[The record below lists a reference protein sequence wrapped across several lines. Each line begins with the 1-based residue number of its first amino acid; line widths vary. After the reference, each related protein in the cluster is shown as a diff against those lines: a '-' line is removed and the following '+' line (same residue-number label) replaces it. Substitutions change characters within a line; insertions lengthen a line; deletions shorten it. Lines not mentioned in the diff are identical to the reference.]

1 MSKVMYKHTFA
12 NIISSFFPNINIHET
27 SSFKFPPD
35 KPFYNTD
42 FLAYGFI
49 NDINNGNNIDKH
61 KVFNNHIIKNVF
73 VTPEIK
79 EKYTNIFYKSQVIY
93 NILCKKARLFKLK
106 NTKPSKNDC
115 DLYMN
120 KLSNYKQYLI
130 IDIYDDYNRM
140 MYKFY
145 IFDLIRIIKTSL
157 SNSPEFFAE
166 PKYIK
171 NPYTNI
177 KFTLAQLYH
186 IYYFIKK
193 SNIIIPDLFH
203 QFYLTNFNLNLFT
216 KNYECYIRDYYIK
229 YFFNTMH
236 INKKARLIRKMID
249 DYNRYLSSISIH
261 KDFPDDKLIQAFNN
275 DLRLYLTTKYS
286 LNPLLKQQAKK
297 NLIINLKRFNRLNP
311 TFGRKYIRTNTINR
325 PTNVF
330 FFGSRTEPQT
340 LTWAPGD
347 DSRQERNYTFNDN
360 FVTTEYFQ
368 PISRSQ
374 NRRRNRSS
382 SSRTPTRQI
391 MTNTDQNV
399 SSNISELSDIYNIN
413 SQPEQETIENIA
425 RFSWIQQI
433 ADELIYNNNNNLLGE
448 NGSNPDTDPDTDP
461 ETDYSEDYNFN
472 EEIRNLIDDN
482 SDEEYPLHQTSFQRS
497 NPPSPEINSP
507 NSLSSTNNF

>member
-1 MSKVMYKHTFA
+1 
-12 NIISSFFPNINIHET
+12 
-27 SSFKFPPD
+27 
-35 KPFYNTD
+35 
-42 FLAYGFI
+42 
-49 NDINNGNNIDKH
+49 
-61 KVFNNHIIKNVF
+61 
-73 VTPEIK
+73 
-79 EKYTNIFYKSQVIY
+79 
-93 NILCKKARLFKLK
+93 
-106 NTKPSKNDC
+106 
-115 DLYMN
+115 
-120 KLSNYKQYLI
+120 
-130 IDIYDDYNRM
+130 
-140 MYKFY
+140 
-145 IFDLIRIIKTSL
+145 
-157 SNSPEFFAE
+157 
-166 PKYIK
+166 
-171 NPYTNI
+171 
-177 KFTLAQLYH
+177 
-186 IYYFIKK
+186 
-193 SNIIIPDLFH
+193 
-203 QFYLTNFNLNLFT
+203 
-216 KNYECYIRDYYIK
+216 
-229 YFFNTMH
+229 MH

-360 FVTTEYFQ
+360 FVTNEYFQ

-448 NGSNPDTDPDTDP
+448 NGSNPNTDPDTDP

>member
-1 MSKVMYKHTFA
+1 MSKIMYKHTFA

-27 SSFKFPPD
+27 SFKFPPD
-35 KPFYNTD
+35 DDKPFYNKD
-42 FLAYGFI
+42 FFAYGFI
-49 NDINNGNNIDKH
+49 NAINNGNNIDKY
-61 KVFNNHIIKNVF
+61 KVLNNLIINNIF
-73 VTPEIK
+73 ITPEIK

-106 NTKPSKNDC
+106 NTKPSKNDY

-120 KLSNYKQYLI
+120 KLSDYKQNLI

-157 SNSPEFFAE
+157 SNSPDFFAE

-203 QFYLTNFNLNLFT
+203 QFYLTNFNLNLFV

-236 INKKARLIRKMID
+236 INKKARQIRKMID
-249 DYNRYLSSISIH
+249 DYKRYLYSISIH
-261 KDFPDDKLIQAFNN
+261 EDFPDDKLIPAFNN
-275 DLRLYLTTKYS
+275 DLRLYLTSKYS

-297 NLIINLKRFNRLNP
+297 KLIINLKRFNRLNP

-347 DSRQERNYTFNDN
+347 SSTTQERNRTFNDN
-360 FVTTEYFQ
+360 FVITEYVQ
-368 PISRSQ
+368 PISRTQ
-374 NRRRNRSS
+374 NRRRNTTG
-382 SSRTPTRQI
+382 SSRTLTRQNMI
-391 MTNTDQNV
+391 NTNQN
-399 SSNISELSDIYNIN
+399 SSNPDSYPD
-413 SQPEQETIENIA
+413 T
-425 RFSWIQQI
+425 
-433 ADELIYNNNNNLLGE
+433 
-448 NGSNPDTDPDTDP
+448 NPDTDIDTEQ
-461 ETDYSEDYNFN
+461 ETDYSDDYN
-472 EEIRNLIDDN
+472 EEIRYLIDDN
-482 SDEEYPLHQTSFQRS
+482 SDEEYPLHQASFQRS
-497 NPPSPEINSP
+497 NAPTPERNSP
-507 NSLSSTNNF
+507 RTPFSPTNNFQE